1 MKDRYTVEE
10 IIDLARVIDKA
21 TQMKKGAG
29 AGDTLLQ
36 NINKVQE
43 EEATDQVQPEEVK
56 INVDEKAALGPL
68 EDIESM
74 DPDEQM
80 EYIQKLELRKQRLLE
95 K

>member
-36 NINKVQE
+36 NINKV
-43 EEATDQVQPEEVK
+43 
-56 INVDEKAALGPL
+56 
-68 EDIESM
+68 
-74 DPDEQM
+74 
-80 EYIQKLELRKQRLLE
+80 
-95 K
+95 